1 MRKVLSVLV
10 AVMLFMMAVGNVYAA
25 VPEDESISPL
35 YTYVKTNS
43 AYIDINENTGIA
55 SCEASCYATN
65 NYTVKIQCRLQQY
78 TGSAWTTLKNW
89 TASGTTYASLNK
101 VWAVNSGYKYRV
113 YATFRIYD
121 SNGTLVET
129 ATNTDT
135 YNYS

>member
-1 MRKVLSVLV
+1 VTVSSAGMVSTTGSV
-10 AVMLFMMAVGNVYAA
+10 
-25 VPEDESISPL
+25 SIGIS
-35 YTYVKTNS
+35 S
-43 AYIDINENTGIA
+43 A
-55 SCEASCYATN
+55 
-65 NYTVKIQCRLQQY
+65 
-78 TGSAWTTLKNW
+78 GSAWTTLKNW

-121 SNGTLVET
+121 SNGTIVET